1 MVLNV
6 VVLAIPL
13 AFLIRL
19 SGDSTLLG
27 GLANTRRRTMLLWV
41 LTGSLLSLGL
51 WSAASVLGV
60 GL

>member
-19 SGDSTLLG
+19 SGDTSLLG
-27 GLANTRRRTMLLWV
+27 GLANSRRRTAFLWV
-41 LTGSLLSLGL
+41 ITGSLLSLGL
-51 WSAASVLGV
+51 WSAASVL
-60 GL
+60 